1 MRPIDA
7 AVESA
12 TLGQQLSPIALA
24 EFDFTSGF
32 VRVWSGVGNFTW
44 NGAIWTGVGVLGRMS
59 RIEETTELRSVSVEF
74 ELSGVPSDVLTI
86 ANGEGWQG
94 RAAKVWF
101 AALDDSMALVGEPLQ
116 VFSGLMD
123 TMRLEEG
130 KTATVSLTAESRLVD
145 LERAPVRRYTAE
157 DQRAEYPGDR
167 GFDSVPMLQDMEVI
181 WGGTAPSPS
190 LNRRIFG

>member
-32 VRVWSGVGNFTW
+32 VRLWSGVGNFTW
-44 NGAIWTGVGVLGRMS
+44 NGAIWTGVGALGRMS
-59 RIEETTELRSVSVEF
+59 QLQETTELRAVAVEF
-74 ELSGVPSDVLTI
+74 ELSGVPSEVLTI

-94 RAAKVWF
+94 RSAKVWF
-101 AALDDSMALVGEPLQ
+101 AALNESMALVGAPIQ
-116 VFSGLMD
+116 VFSGVMD

-190 LNRRIFG
+190 ANRRLFG